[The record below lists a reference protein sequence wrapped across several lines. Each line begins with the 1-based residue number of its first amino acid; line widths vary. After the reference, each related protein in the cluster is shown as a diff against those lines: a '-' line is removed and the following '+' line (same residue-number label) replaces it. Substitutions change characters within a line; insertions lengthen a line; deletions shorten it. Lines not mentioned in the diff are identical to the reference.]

1 MYKCLVHASDHFD
14 RLYRQHERYWWRDKD
29 RYATDQD
36 AYPYSLLTQHTLR
49 LLRGQPA
56 GRALDLGAGEGT
68 DAIRLALL
76 GYQVDAVEVSEVAAA
91 KIRRF
96 AEDAGAKVHVMVAD
110 IRKFTPDSSY
120 DVIICNGVLHYV
132 DKKELVVTG
141 MQEATRPGGINVVSL
156 WSSYTPIPDCHDVI
170 PVFCDDEDGIVT
182 RLYQGW
188 RKELLYFERDKAET
202 AHSDLPSHRHS
213 HIKLIARR
221 PPD

>member
-1 MYKCLVHASDHFD
+1 M
-14 RLYRQHERYWWRDKD
+14 
-29 RYATDQD
+29 
-36 AYPYSLLTQHTLR
+36 
-49 LLRGQPA
+49 
-56 GRALDLGAGEGT
+56 
-68 DAIRLALL
+68 
-76 GYQVDAVEVSEVAAA
+76 EVSEVAAA